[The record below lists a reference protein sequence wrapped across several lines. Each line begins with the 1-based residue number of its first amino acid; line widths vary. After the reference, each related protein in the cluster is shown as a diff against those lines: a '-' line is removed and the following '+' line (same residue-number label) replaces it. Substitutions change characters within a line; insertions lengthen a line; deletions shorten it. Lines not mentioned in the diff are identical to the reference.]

1 MVSPDAVINNIDESI
16 MMFDKKGRLAFINK
30 TGEEFFGRQFRELRN
45 MSLKS
50 LFADAKDIIV
60 LIQKTIDEGRS
71 FNCKEMEANL
81 GRHVNI
87 DMNISPFYTDNRLE
101 GAVLCVRENL
111 SLTEREDYHF
121 DSLLYL
127 LGSIAHEIKNPL
139 SGIKGAAQILQRSS
153 GDPHSSE
160 CLSLILKETDRLNAV
175 LQSYLTMTRR
185 PVFNEL
191 NIHEVLEHSLGVM
204 GSIIDEK
211 GITVSKSYD
220 PSLPNI
226 SGDEGKLLQV
236 IINIIKNAVEAMDR
250 SKRKTLYIS
259 TRPSGEYMVIYE
271 KALAGKRRPQPKKQ
285 RWIIVSI
292 EDSGTGI
299 SKDEFSR
306 IFLPFYTK
314 KDGGSGLGLAVSKK
328 IVRDHGGLIRIKSR
342 HGAGATVNVYLPLSI
357 TTNN

>member
-1 MVSPDAVINNIDESI
+1 MISPDAVVNNIDESI
-16 MMFDKKGRLAFINK
+16 MIFDKKGRLAFINK
-30 TGEEFFGRQFRELRN
+30 TGEEFFGRQFKELRS
-45 MSLKS
+45 MSLRS
-50 LFADAKDIIV
+50 LFADAKDIIA

-71 FNCKEMEANL
+71 FNCKEMEVDL
-81 GRHVNI
+81 GRYVNI

-101 GAVLCVRENL
+101 GAVFCVRENF

-153 GDPHSSE
+153 NDPNSSE

-185 PVFNEL
+185 PVFNKL

-204 GSIIDEK
+204 GSAIYEK
-211 GITVSKSYD
+211 GIEVSKSYD
-220 PSLPNI
+220 PSLPTI
-226 SGDEGKLLQV
+226 LGDESKLLQV

-250 SKRKTLYIS
+250 SKRKTLHIS

-271 KALAGKRRPQPKKQ
+271 KDIAGKRRPQPKKQ

-292 EDSGTGI
+292 EDSGAGI
-299 SKDEFSR
+299 HKDELSR

-328 IVRDHGGLIRIKSR
+328 IVRDHGGIIKIKSR
-342 HGAGATVNVYLPLSI
+342 QGAGVTVNVYLPLSL